1 MKCPHCWSEKA
12 FLQPVEGWRKNL
24 LWMLLFVPLKCHH
37 CYHTFTVTWFSTLG
51 QTLEPPPLPPPAP
64 PEQPQK
70 PSRAA
75 IAWAQQNESLGQQI
89 AGVGSAV
96 ADRREKIES

>member
-24 LWMLLFVPLKCHH
+24 LSMLLFVPLKCHH

-51 QTLEPPPLPPPAP
+51 QTVEPPPPPPAAP
-64 PEQPQK
+64 PALSQK

-75 IAWAQQNESLGQQI
+75 MFWAEQHES
-89 AGVGSAV
+89 AGSQRAPTGPDA
-96 ADRREKIES
+96 